1 MATDPSGFYSAHQ
14 AIEACLRRHG
24 LSQKEAAEKLGI
36 SQGYL
41 CDVLK
46 GRRRVTPELASLVA
60 DRIEIESKSEFLA
73 DVHYL
78 GALQDGWK
86 ISRAALRSLAQ
97 QDTGGAK

>member
-1 MATDPSGFYSAHQ
+1 MADPSEFYSAHE
-14 AIEACLRRHG
+14 AVDACLRRHR
-24 LSQKEAAEKLGI
+24 LSRKEAAEKLGI

-46 GRRRVTPELASLVA
+46 GRRRVTPELANLVA
-60 DRIEIESKSEFLA
+60 ERIETESKNEFLS

-86 ISRAALRSLAQ
+86 VSRLTDNGSLN
-97 QDTGGAK
+97 TGGVDAD